1 MQINPHFIIYIFH
14 PIFLK
19 MSFLRLV
26 RFCSTGVSV
35 FSSLRPSFNHMAWV
49 KPYFSRSFIA
59 KTTDFLKVVFNM
71 LPQINKTSHLIIM
84 RSGFA
89 GCSRGALSST
99 QSSLPDRLHRV
110 YHWLPG
116 QGHLW
121 WSHNTHQ
128 ASLDL
133 QRWVYNFIVL
143 GFPSKFVLAQ
153 NHRPQS
159 VSHHYYFIWAV
170 FMLPEA

>member
-1 MQINPHFIIYIFH
+1 
-14 PIFLK
+14 
-19 MSFLRLV
+19 
-26 RFCSTGVSV
+26 
-35 FSSLRPSFNHMAWV
+35 MASQPV
-49 KPYFSRSFIA
+49 HLYFSIIVRRIGHCLGPYVWHPSVKRYLSKSF
-59 KTTDFLKVVFNM
+59 VCSM
-71 LPQINKTSHLIIM
+71 LPQLNKNSVLM
-84 RSGFA
+84 VMWSGFA

-121 WSHNTHQ
+121 WSHDTHQ

-133 QRWVYNFIVL
+133 QRWVSNSFIIL

-159 VSHHYYFIWAV
+159 VSHHCYFIWAV